1 MISPDGCRSDIKGLN
16 WGSRNSWIEKLRA
29 KQFIYMVLSAWL
41 FWGSSG
47 FATGFQIGRAVRENA
62 PYSRIISLYGAH
74 TENLL
79 AMGAAGRIIGI
90 DRQSVHLP
98 GAEGKK
104 VFSYHDD
111 PERFLAA
118 RPDLVLIR
126 PMIDRGY
133 PRLVHRLEQ
142 SGIQVVSVQPTT
154 VDHLADYWWL
164 LGQFSA
170 RASQADQMIRTFQV
184 AVAGFQRL
192 SAQVVDPRRV
202 YFEAIHR
209 KMKTFT
215 PRSMAIFA
223 LETAGGI
230 NVATDAPVRENNN
243 IAVYGKER
251 LLSHAADIDVFLF
264 QQGAMNQTSVEAIM
278 AEPGFGVIKAI
289 KVGKVFQVDEMIV
302 SRPTLGL
309 LKGIYRI
316 GCLLYPERYCSAGRK
331 ILASAG
337 MDD

>member
-1 MISPDGCRSDIKGLN
+1 MKKDLIIFIVLTPWLL
-16 WGSRNSWIEKLRA
+16 WGSAGLA
-29 KQFIYMVLSAWL
+29 DD
-41 FWGSSG
+41 
-47 FATGFQIGRAVRENA
+47 FQMGEAVRANA
-62 PYSRIISLYGAH
+62 PYGRIISLYGAH

-79 AMGAAGRIIGI
+79 TMGAAAQLIGI
-90 DRQSVHLP
+90 DGQSAHLS
-98 GAEGKK
+98 GADGKEII
-104 VFSYHDD
+104 SYHDD

-133 PRLVHRLEQ
+133 PRLVQRLKQ

-154 VDHLADYWWL
+154 VDQLAGYWRL
-164 LGQFSA
+164 LGQLNGREA
-170 RASQADQMIRTFQV
+170 QAEGMIRAFEA
-184 AVAGFQRL
+184 AVDDFKQL
-192 SAQVVDPRRV
+192 SAQIGNRQRV

-215 PRSMAIFA
+215 PQAMAIFA

-230 NVATDAPVRENNN
+230 NVAGDAPVRESNN

-251 LLSHAADIDVFLF
+251 LLSHAAGIDVFLS
-264 QQGAMNQTSVEAIM
+264 QQGAMNQVSVETIM
-278 AEPGFGVIKAI
+278 AEPGFGAIKAI
-289 KVGKVFQVDEMIV
+289 KAGQVFLVDETIV

-316 GCLLYPERYCSAGRK
+316 GCLLYPEVHCAAGRN

-337 MDD
+337 MEGAHQ

>member
-1 MISPDGCRSDIKGLN
+1 MKKHLIT
-16 WGSRNSWIEKLRA
+16 
-29 KQFIYMVLSAWL
+29 FIVLTLWL
-41 FWGSSG
+41 FLES
-47 FATGFQIGRAVRENA
+47 AALAADFQMGESVRDNA
-62 PYSRIISLYGAH
+62 PYGRIISLYGAH

-79 AMGAAGRIIGI
+79 AMGAADRLIGI
-90 DRQSVHLP
+90 DAQSTHLP
-98 GAEGKK
+98 GAVGKK
-104 VFSYHDD
+104 IFSYHDD

-133 PRLVHRLEQ
+133 PRLVQRLKQ

-154 VDHLADYWWL
+154 VDQLAEYWRL
-164 LGQFSA
+164 LGQLSGREA
-170 RASQADQMIRTFQV
+170 QADGMHHAFQV
-184 AVAGFQRL
+184 AVGDFKRL
-192 SAQVVDPRRV
+192 SVQVGKPQRV

-215 PRSMAIFA
+215 PQAMAIFV

-230 NVATDAPVRENNN
+230 NVASDAPVRENNN

-251 LLSHAADIDVFLF
+251 LLSHAAGIDVFLS
-264 QQGAMNQTSVEAIM
+264 QQGAMNQTSVAAIM
-278 AEPGFGVIKAI
+278 AEPGFGAIKAV
-289 KVGKVFQVDEMIV
+289 KAGQVFLVDETIV

-309 LKGIYRI
+309 LNGIYRI
-316 GCLLYPERYCSAGRK
+316 GCLLYPDVYCAAGRN

-337 MDD
+337 MVDAHP

>member
-1 MISPDGCRSDIKGLN
+1 MNKI
-16 WGSRNSWIEKLRA
+16 
-29 KQFIYMVLSAWL
+29 FIVLTLWL
-41 FWGSSG
+41 FLEGAG
-47 FATGFQIGRAVRENA
+47 FAADSQMGETVRDNA
-62 PYSRIISLYGAH
+62 PYGRIISLYGAH

-79 AMGAAGRIIGI
+79 AMGAADQLIGI
-90 DRQSVHLP
+90 DGQSAHLP
-98 GAEGKK
+98 GAAGKQI
-104 VFSYHDD
+104 FSYHDD

-133 PRLVHRLEQ
+133 PRLVQRLKQ

-154 VDHLADYWWL
+154 VDQLSDYWRL
-164 LGQFSA
+164 LGQLSGREA
-170 RASQADQMIRTFQV
+170 HADGMHRAFQG
-184 AVAGFQRL
+184 AVEDFKGL
-192 SAQVVDPRRV
+192 SAQVGEPQWV
-202 YFEAIHR
+202 YFEAIHS

-215 PRSMAIFA
+215 PQAMAIFA

-230 NVATDAPVRENNN
+230 NVAGDAPVRENNN

-251 LLSHAADIDVFLF
+251 LLSHAADIDVFLS
-264 QQGAMNQTSVEAIM
+264 QQGAMNPISVETIM
-278 AEPGFGVIKAI
+278 AEPGFGAIKAV
-289 KVGKVFQVDEMIV
+289 KAGQVFLVDETIV

-316 GCLLYPERYCSAGRK
+316 GCLLYPDVYCAAGRN

-337 MDD
+337 LEDAYH

>member
-1 MISPDGCRSDIKGLN
+1 MKKNLII
-16 WGSRNSWIEKLRA
+16 
-29 KQFIYMVLSAWL
+29 FIVLTPWL
-41 FWGSSG
+41 LWVSVGH
-47 FATGFQIGRAVRENA
+47 ATDFQMDEAVRGNA
-62 PYSRIISLYGAH
+62 PYGRIISLYGAH

-79 AMGAAGRIIGI
+79 AMGAADQLIGI
-90 DRQSVHLP
+90 DGQSAHLP
-98 GAEGKK
+98 GATGKK

-133 PRLVHRLEQ
+133 PRLVQRLKQ
-142 SGIQVVSVQPTT
+142 SGIQVVSLQPTT
-154 VDHLADYWWL
+154 VEQLAEYWEL
-164 LGQFSA
+164 LGRLSGREA
-170 RASQADQMIRTFQV
+170 QADGMHRAFEA
-184 AVAGFQRL
+184 AVGDFERL
-192 SAQVVDPRRV
+192 SAQVGKRKRV

-215 PRSMAIFA
+215 PQAMAVFA

-230 NVATDAPVRENNN
+230 NVASDAPVRENNN
-243 IAVYGKER
+243 ISVYGKER
-251 LLSHAADIDVFLF
+251 LLSHAAGIDVFLS
-264 QQGAMNQTSVEAIM
+264 QQGAMNQISVAAIM
-278 AEPGFGVIKAI
+278 AEPGFGAIKAV
-289 KVGKVFQVDEMIV
+289 KAGQVFLVDETIV

-316 GCLLYPERYCSAGRK
+316 GCLLYPDVYCAAGRN

-337 MDD
+337 MDGAHQ